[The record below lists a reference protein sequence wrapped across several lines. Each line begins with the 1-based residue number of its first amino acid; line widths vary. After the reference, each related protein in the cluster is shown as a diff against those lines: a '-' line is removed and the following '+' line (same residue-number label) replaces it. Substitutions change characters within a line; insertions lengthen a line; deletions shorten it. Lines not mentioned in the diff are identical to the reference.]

1 MESDK
6 QKYTRRSGTDRVMAK
21 TEELT
26 RLIRATDSF
35 QRYQKDLELL
45 KSQEDLYSRLNEFR
59 RKSLYLDEQN
69 ERYYEISNVMYEEY
83 KDTLTE
89 PVVRE
94 FLASQA
100 RINKLLRQV
109 FDRIAADM
117 EIDVSYMES

>member
-1 MESDK
+1 MESEK

>member
-1 MESDK
+1 MESEK

-35 QRYQKDLELL
+35 RRYQKDLELL

>member
-1 MESDK
+1 
-6 QKYTRRSGTDRVMAK
+6 MAK

-35 QRYQKDLELL
+35 RRYQKDLELL